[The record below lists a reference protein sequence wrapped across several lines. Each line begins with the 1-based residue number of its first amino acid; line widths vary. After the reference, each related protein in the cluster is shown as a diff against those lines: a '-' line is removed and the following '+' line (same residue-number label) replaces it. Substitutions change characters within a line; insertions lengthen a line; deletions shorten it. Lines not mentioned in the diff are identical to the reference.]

1 MTTNRTTCLYKI
13 DKTEPVVAAKCS
25 IFCLMVHIQ
34 SISVFSWVDRKPLA
48 ITKMC
53 HDDAVMWRL
62 LYRDGTVS
70 TMPVTISVLAL
81 KRASIHLNK
90 KLSIV
95 SCKPLSVMYK
105 LSCIVRRIVQF
116 FQHRAN
122 TIPCNWRSGIFLWSV
137 YIQSYCCLYT
147 CSTVLTYR
155 CKTMIDFSS
164 PFGKSDS
171 LLIEKFL
178 TCIKGNLTFHDV
190 NIIFKILLW
199 RKQGKSY

>member
-90 KLSIV
+90 KLRIV
-95 SCKPLSVMYK
+95 SCKPLSVMYTL
-105 LSCIVRRIVQF
+105 LSSIVRRIVQI
-116 FQHRAN
+116 QHRAN
-122 TIPCNWRSGIFLWSV
+122 TIPCNWRSGIFH
-137 YIQSYCCLYT
+137 CLYIYIR
-147 CSTVLTYR
+147 TVVCTHV
-155 CKTMIDFSS
+155 
-164 PFGKSDS
+164 
-171 LLIEKFL
+171 LLYLHIVAKRWLIFRHHL
-178 TCIKGNLTFHDV
+178 AKAILNL
-190 NIIFKILLW
+190 
-199 RKQGKSY
+199 